1 MSAYATLAELKT
13 QLRLTTST
21 DDVELQDRLDAAK
34 NRIDKDCGRT
44 FDVFTGSATQREYA
58 ITNEFTLIVDD
69 FAAATDLAVA
79 IGSATGSAVA
89 STNYRIKPDNNL
101 AKLEA
106 AWILETRGTY
116 RWLLGRQTAYVTA
129 RWGWPTVPDAIHDA
143 NLLLAARL
151 FKRKD
156 TPWGVAGSGDMGL
169 IRIAATDSDY
179 RALIDGYIRP
189 QV

>member
-1 MSAYATLAELKT
+1 MTAYATLAELKT
-13 QLRLTTST
+13 QLRLTGTA

-34 NRIDKDCGRT
+34 NRIDKDCGRR
-44 FDVFTGSATQREYA
+44 FDVTTGTATQREFP
-58 ITNEFTLIVDD
+58 ITNEFTLVVDD
-69 FAAATDLAVA
+69 FASATDLAVV
-79 IGSATGSAVA
+79 IGSATGTPVNSA
-89 STNYRIKPDNNL
+89 NYRIKPDNNL
-101 AKLEA
+101 AKNEA
-106 AWILETRGTY
+106 GWILETRGSY

-129 RWGWPTVPDAIHDA
+129 RWGWAAVPDAIHDA